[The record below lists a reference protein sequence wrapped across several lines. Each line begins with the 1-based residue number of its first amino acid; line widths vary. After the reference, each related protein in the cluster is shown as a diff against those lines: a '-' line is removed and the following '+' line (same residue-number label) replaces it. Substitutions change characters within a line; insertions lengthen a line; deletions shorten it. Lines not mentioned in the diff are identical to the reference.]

1 MNQLPSGTTTP
12 TAAGSPTAAT
22 TSTGL
27 TAETQRFV
35 DGVRPLLDAIGA
47 SLVDR
52 DGAVLAG
59 RAEVTSEREV
69 PLMWEGRLVGLVR
82 LPGLQ
87 DALGQLVDDVESQL
101 GAPLHQLDRRD
112 KQRAVQLLDRRG
124 AFVLR
129 KAVDEVAELLGVS
142 RFTVY
147 NYLNRERDVDDPDPD
162 QPTPSGT

>member
-1 MNQLPSGTTTP
+1 MTR
-12 TAAGSPTAAT
+12 SPTDAT
-22 TSTGL
+22 APTDASATAGTPTGL
-27 TAETQRFV
+27 TADARRFV

-52 DGAVLAG
+52 DGEVLAG
-59 RAEVTSEREV
+59 RAEVTSDREV

-101 GAPLHQLDRRD
+101 GAPLHALDRRD

-147 NYLNRERDVDDPDPD
+147 NYLNRERDGHDTDAD
-162 QPTPSGT
+162 QPAPPGT